1 MSDAECGITSIHRSF
16 YSLCVEKHVVGELKN
31 HAVDSF
37 VIASAERLL
46 DTLCVFVRP
55 DPETHARSA
64 AAVAAARSA
73 WTAAKDVDAEDAA
86 HFT

>member
-1 MSDAECGITSIHRSF
+1 
-16 YSLCVEKHVVGELKN
+16 VVGALKN

-73 WTAAKDVDAEDAA
+73 WKATEEVDAEDAA
-86 HFT
+86 HFFSKASM